1 MLNLDFVR
9 ANMKANIYAQEVLE
23 GVPVKIGGTSYVPQL
38 PIEIVVI
45 ERIDEIRSQNKEPL
59 EVIGAFLKE
68 HCWKVF

>member
-23 GVPVKIGGTSYVPQL
+23 GVPVKIGGTSYVPPL
-38 PIEIVVI
+38 PIELVVI

-68 HCWKVF
+68 HCWKDF